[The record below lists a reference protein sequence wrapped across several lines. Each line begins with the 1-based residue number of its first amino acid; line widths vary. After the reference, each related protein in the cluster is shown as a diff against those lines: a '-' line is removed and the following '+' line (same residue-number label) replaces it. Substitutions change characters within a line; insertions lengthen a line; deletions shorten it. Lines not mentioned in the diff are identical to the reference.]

1 MDGIQFIIND
11 QGEKTAVV
19 IDLKQWGREWEA
31 FYDLLVTH
39 SQPDESW
46 LHQSPFREQLN
57 QALEWNAN
65 HSPQP
70 SNLDELATKLEK
82 NE

>member
-19 IDLKQWGREWEA
+19 IDLQQWGREWEA
-31 FYDLLVTH
+31 FYNILLTN

-46 LHQSPFREQLN
+46 LYQSPFQEQLN
-57 QALEWNAN
+57 QALEWNMT
-65 HSPQP
+65 HSPQC
-70 SNLDELATKLEK
+70 SNLDELTTKLEK